1 MHKAKGSN
9 SCERP
14 AGGLGDPGPGSA
26 PHLAHPLRGGEQRF
40 TVRHHA
46 EALLQLGGATMYDT
60 RTDYRMPLELL
71 GQGFQEGAA
80 L

>member
-1 MHKAKGSN
+1 
-9 SCERP
+9 
-14 AGGLGDPGPGSA
+14 
-26 PHLAHPLRGGEQRF
+26 
-40 TVRHHA
+40 VRHHA

>member
-1 MHKAKGSN
+1 
-9 SCERP
+9 
-14 AGGLGDPGPGSA
+14 
-26 PHLAHPLRGGEQRF
+26 
-40 TVRHHA
+40 VRHHA

-60 RTDYRMPLELL
+60 RTDYRMPLPLELL